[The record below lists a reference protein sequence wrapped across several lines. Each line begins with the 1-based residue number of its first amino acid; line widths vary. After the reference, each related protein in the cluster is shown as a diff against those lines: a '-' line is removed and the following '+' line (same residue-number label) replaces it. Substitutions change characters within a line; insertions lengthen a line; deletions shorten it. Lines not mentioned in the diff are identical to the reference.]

1 MMVGGVY
8 TGLRAFARNPGLGKR
23 NTYSVAA
30 ACGSLS
36 LTLPKGRN
44 VNLVSYAWL
53 LVK

>member
-8 TGLRAFARNPGLGKR
+8 PGERAFARNPGLGKR

-44 VNLVSYAWL
+44 VNLMSYA
-53 LVK
+53 